1 MLASIEQSKRISRNK
16 SKKKIKKI
24 NCPEDVYDYAS
35 PIIEGNDKE
44 HFAVILMN
52 IKNHILSMPIISIGG
67 LASSVVDVRKVFKE
81 AIKNNAASV
90 IMVHNHPSGDPTP
103 SKEDIF
109 ITRRMIEAGKIM
121 DIPVLDHVIIGNNRY
136 TSLKE
141 TGHIKGDNTA
151 W

>member
-1 MLASIEQSKRISRNK
+1 
-16 SKKKIKKI
+16 
-24 NCPEDVYDYAS
+24 
-35 PIIEGNDKE
+35 
-44 HFAVILMN
+44 
-52 IKNHILSMPIISIGG
+52 MPIISIGG
-67 LASSVVDVRKVFKE
+67 LASSVVDVREVFKE